1 VAVVSFRYHVTSLA
15 AALLALAVGIVV
27 GTTSLS
33 ATPAPVKAPA
43 VAVATD
49 TSGEDLAHRVQ
60 SRLLRNAL
68 PDQRV
73 LLLLTP
79 DVPSGA
85 ARTVV
90 AAVRSAG
97 STVTAQVQLQPT
109 LLDASG
115 TQTVDGVVSGTAPAS
130 LRLPSTGTLE
140 RAGALLA
147 ATFVTSGQGS
157 DVTGVAQQ
165 KVLGGFTGGSLI
177 AIDGPLPSARATLVL
192 VLSGPARGPSL
203 ATLAAAF
210 QERVGTVVA
219 ATPAAARG
227 RGVVAVLRS
236 RSTGVSDV
244 DDLGTSVGLLG
255 TVLALGEQASGGAGH
270 YGTGPKA
277 DGVVPVLG

>member
-1 VAVVSFRYHVTSLA
+1 MVSFRYHLTSLA
-15 AALLALAVGIVV
+15 AVLLALAVGIVV

-49 TSGEDLAHRVQ
+49 SSAEDLAHRVQ

-73 LLLLTP
+73 LLLLAP
-79 DVPSGA
+79 DAPSGA
-85 ARTVV
+85 ARTVIS
-90 AAVRSAG
+90 ALRSAG
-97 STVTAQVQLQPT
+97 STVTAQVQLLPT

-130 LRLPSTGTLE
+130 LRLPSTDTLE

-147 ATFVTSGQGS
+147 ATFVTSDQGS
-157 DVTGVAQQ
+157 DVTGAAQQ

-177 AIDGPLPSARATLVL
+177 ALDGPSPSARATLVL
-192 VLSGPARGPSL
+192 ILSGPARGPAL
-203 ATLAAAF
+203 ATLAAGF
-210 QERVGTVVA
+210 QARVGTVVA
-219 ATPAAARG
+219 ATPASAHG

-236 RSTGVSDV
+236 RSTGASDV
-244 DDLGTSVGLLG
+244 DDLGTSAGLLA
-255 TVLALGEQASGGAGH
+255 TVLALGEQAAGGAGH

-277 DGVVPVLG
+277 SGVVPDLA